1 MVFCLVLKVCCGNWH
16 YMILMES
23 GQVYSWGFNDYGQL
37 GLGSKM
43 DRQVLRAWHGGGD
56 SSWNRR
62 PSSEACNK
70 KYINNVHGD
79 GSFKIAEYSLHQLI
93 LLGHLEIHIAV

>member
-1 MVFCLVLKVCCGNWH
+1 MENALRSNQAVHVYLVVFCLVLKVCCGNWH

-43 DRQVLRAWHGGGD
+43 DRQVLRVGHGGCD
-56 SSWNRR
+56 SPWNRR
-62 PSSEACNK
+62 PLPEACNK
-70 KYINNVHGD
+70 KYN
-79 GSFKIAEYSLHQLI
+79 
-93 LLGHLEIHIAV
+93 LLTMYMMMGVLK